1 MPSILLCTSGN
12 PMIGAD
18 ILFRLGYTPS
28 FTSSKNEVTLRR
40 VSSMVLSLRIEIRS
54 MAAELVSSGLR
65 KSIQSMKPP
74 DGKPSSN
81 IMMSLISS
89 VRRSLLRIFAALV
102 EKVSVA
108 VLSTAYDVEHLS
120 EMIRLIRSNPS
131 FCSNLE
137 SIFLLSSMSPIC
149 KDTKIILYVII

>member
-1 MPSILLCTSGN
+1 
-12 PMIGAD
+12 
-18 ILFRLGYTPS
+18 
-28 FTSSKNEVTLRR
+28 
-40 VSSMVLSLRIEIRS
+40 
-54 MAAELVSSGLR
+54 
-65 KSIQSMKPP
+65 MKPP